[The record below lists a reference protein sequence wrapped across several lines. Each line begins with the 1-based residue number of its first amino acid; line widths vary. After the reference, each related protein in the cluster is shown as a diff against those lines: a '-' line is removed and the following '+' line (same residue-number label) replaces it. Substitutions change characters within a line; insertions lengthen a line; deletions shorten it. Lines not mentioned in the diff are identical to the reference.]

1 MAEPLTPER
10 EAIVRQRQPGDWL
23 PDAWLIRDVE
33 TVDGTVWQVLHRDTV
48 LATLPDWA
56 GNLALWIA
64 EVHEDVPELLATIDR
79 LRSDRGALRAEVLN
93 EAADAVVAENDRMLW
108 ATKPGSHWAADL
120 LRRLAAPPAPPVPD
134 STTGDDELA
143 RHGELMCADA
153 RIAELT
159 AELAKVKD
167 RAEFHRQNAYK
178 QGALGARRLE
188 RARRAELQCDHLAA
202 ELDELKRPSI
212 EARRNEIRSTYT
224 ALISQAEQ
232 DRDHEGAAT
241 LALQLRESEA
251 KWAAEDTAG
260 ESR

>member
-134 STTGDDELA
+134 STTGDEGSGTERDRRKKRYWDKVAADAEATHWRRLGIAPPVPDTTTGDE
-143 RHGELMCADA
+143 GELERLRA
-153 RIAELT
+153 RVAELEGDSARLST
-159 AELAKVKD
+159 LYAAGVD
-167 RAEFHRQNAYK
+167 SWDGYDI
-178 QGALGARRLE
+178 AL
-188 RARRAELQCDHLAA
+188 
-202 ELDELKRPSI
+202 
-212 EARRNEIRSTYT
+212 
-224 ALISQAEQ
+224 
-232 DRDHEGAAT
+232 EGV
-241 LALQLRESEA
+241 ES
-251 KWAAEDTAG
+251 
-260 ESR
+260 